1 MLCSETATS
10 IGTLEPFLFDNS
22 QLYIQELT
30 IKDGVGPP
38 TPPYIIKYSKTLR

>member
-10 IGTLEPFLFDNS
+10 TGTLEPFFFDYS
-22 QLYIQELT
+22 QLYTQELT

-38 TPPYIIKYSKTLR
+38 PPPYN